1 MLAAAQPCQSVPSPM
16 HGSAV
21 WGLARSP
28 LPLLETRKTFN
39 FGAFSVPEIARAIDA
54 CKQMKAFFIHIR
66 ILVSRQQARQAWMS
80 GSVSAV
86 EIWRMSGSV
95 GWGLCGIEVSK
106 RKDDCRASD
115 LFAPSISTK
124 MSTAAR
130 TCGKWTAETFNQ
142 AYHLAQVTSWLD
154 RGGNIDDPKA
164 TRTNH
169 TLLML
174 SCIEGHEKMCEEL
187 IKRGATLNEL
197 ATGGKSALHLA
208 TIHENKRCVELLLA
222 AGAQA
227 NLRVA
232 EDDTDYTECDGMTA
246 LEIIEAKLQN
256 GPRPRLAD
264 IARMLREAAARQ
276 RQQKA

>member
-1 MLAAAQPCQSVPSPM
+1 
-16 HGSAV
+16 
-21 WGLARSP
+21 
-28 LPLLETRKTFN
+28 
-39 FGAFSVPEIARAIDA
+39 
-54 CKQMKAFFIHIR
+54 
-66 ILVSRQQARQAWMS
+66 
-80 GSVSAV
+80 
-86 EIWRMSGSV
+86 
-95 GWGLCGIEVSK
+95 
-106 RKDDCRASD
+106 
-115 LFAPSISTK
+115 

-187 IKRGATLNEL
+187 IKRGANLDDR

-208 TIHENKRCVELLLA
+208 AIHENKRCVELLLA

-264 IARMLREAAARQ
+264 IARMLREAEARQ